1 MNPSMSI
8 DECNELRSAALTG
21 LPEHFAIVSWAI
33 PSVKNSI
40 LKLFL
45 EEMSEECKSLCTG
58 TKGN

>member
-1 MNPSMSI
+1 MSI
-8 DECNELRSAALTG
+8 EECDKLRSAASTG
-21 LPEHFAIVSWAI
+21 LPGHFAVVSWSI

-45 EEMSEECKSLCTG
+45 EQMREDCKSLCTR